1 MPSKEEN
8 RLKEVF
14 GCREVPQVS
23 KKALNTYRNYLKK
36 HLTPG
41 CLITGQEDF
50 LWEEYYILG
59 PGDQEEYEELK
70 RDNPSY
76 TDNYRLIDIL
86 PKVSLHNDLLAHVE
100 RITDGKHFEIE
111 LSWLE
116 AIDKKSQDSVLLK
129 DFGVWQVNWQ

>member
-14 GCREVPQVS
+14 GAGEIPQVS
-23 KKALNTYRNYLKK
+23 KKTLKTYSHHLTK
-36 HLTPG
+36 HLTTG
-41 CLITGQEDF
+41 CLITGTEDF

-59 PGDQEEYEELK
+59 PGDQDEYEELK

-76 TDNYRLIDIL
+76 TDKFRLIDIL
-86 PKVSLHNDLLAHVE
+86 PEASSHNDLVAHVE
-100 RITDGKHFEIE
+100 RISDRKHFEIE

-116 AIDKKSQDSVLLK
+116 AIDKKSRDYVLLK
-129 DFGVWQVNWQ
+129 DFAVWQVNWN

>member
-1 MPSKEEN
+1 MPNKEEN

-14 GCREVPQVS
+14 GCGEIPQVS
-23 KKALNTYRNYLKK
+23 KKTLKAYHHYLTK

-41 CLITGQEDF
+41 CLVTGTEDF

-59 PGDQEEYEELK
+59 PGDQDEYEELK

-76 TDNYRLIDIL
+76 TDKFRLIDIL
-86 PKVSLHNDLLAHVE
+86 PEASSHDDLVARVE
-100 RITDGKHFEIE
+100 RLADGKRFDIE

-116 AIDKKSQDSVLLK
+116 AIDKKSQDFVLLK
-129 DFGVWQVNWQ
+129 DFAVWQINWH